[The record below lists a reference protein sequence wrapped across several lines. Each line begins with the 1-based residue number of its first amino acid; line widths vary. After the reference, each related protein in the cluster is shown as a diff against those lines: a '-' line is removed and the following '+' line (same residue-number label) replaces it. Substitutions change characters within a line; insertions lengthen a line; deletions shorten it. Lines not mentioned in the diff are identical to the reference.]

1 MKETKQVCN
10 TCGGSGEIG
19 FFQGES
25 RFFIT
30 REECPACYGLGY
42 VLEEDEPGK
51 TTTIPAPDTEN
62 QEDEESSSGG
72 PPLLP

>member
-1 MKETKQVCN
+1 MTTPKKVCN

-30 REECPACYGLGY
+30 REECPVCFGFGY
-42 VLEEDEPGK
+42 ILEEAEQSEAQSQP
-51 TTTIPAPDTEN
+51 
-62 QEDEESSSGG
+62 EDKANGSAG
-72 PPLLP
+72 

>member
-1 MKETKQVCN
+1 MSEQKQICN

-30 REECPACYGLGY
+30 REECPACCGIGY
-42 VLEEDEPGK
+42 VLEEESGK
-51 TTTIPAPDTEN
+51 AAGNPVAEN
-62 QEDEESSSGG
+62 DEEGEG
-72 PPLLP
+72 DA

>member
-1 MKETKQVCN
+1 MGEEEKKVCQ

-30 REECPACYGLGY
+30 REECPACCGCGY
-42 VLEEDEPGK
+42 VLE
-51 TTTIPAPDTEN
+51 
-62 QEDEESSSGG
+62 DEEDAPRAERDESEGDD
-72 PPLLP
+72 

>member
-1 MKETKQVCN
+1 MNQQQQTCN

-30 REECPACYGLGY
+30 KEECPACCGCGY
-42 VLEEDEPGK
+42 VLEDEEPGQSQGLP
-51 TTTIPAPDTEN
+51 TAI
-62 QEDEESSSGG
+62 SGAKG
-72 PPLLP
+72 EGKA

>member
-1 MKETKQVCN
+1 MSEQKKICN

-30 REECPACYGLGY
+30 REECPVCCGFGY
-42 VLEEDEPGK
+42 VEEDEATDKP
-51 TTTIPAPDTEN
+51 TNSSAV
-62 QEDEESSSGG
+62 ESTGEG
-72 PPLLP
+72 E

>member
-1 MKETKQVCN
+1 MTENKKICN

-30 REECPACYGLGY
+30 REECPACCGLGY
-42 VLEEDEPGK
+42 MLDEDESGK
-51 TTTIPAPDTEN
+51 TPDAPLEKSDK
-62 QEDEESSSGG
+62 
-72 PPLLP
+72 PKA

>member
-1 MKETKQVCN
+1 MDAEEKKVCQ

-30 REECPACYGLGY
+30 REECPACCGCGY
-42 VLEEDEPGK
+42 VLEDADVQSGPDEQ
-51 TTTIPAPDTEN
+51 A
-62 QEDEESSSGG
+62 SGG
-72 PPLLP
+72 KPPS

>member
-1 MKETKQVCN
+1 MAEEKKVCP

-30 REECPACYGLGY
+30 REECPACCGLGY
-42 VLEEDEPGK
+42 VLEE
-51 TTTIPAPDTEN
+51 
-62 QEDEESSSGG
+62 EESQSDPKDTSA
-72 PPLLP
+72 PSPQIS

>member
-1 MKETKQVCN
+1 MTGGKMVCN

-30 REECPACYGLGY
+30 REECPACCGLGY
-42 VLEEDEPGK
+42 TETDEM
-51 TTTIPAPDTEN
+51 PA
-62 QEDEESSSGG
+62 ESAETK
-72 PPLLP
+72 PLQKITNKKKPRSR

>member
-1 MKETKQVCN
+1 MSEQKKVCN

-30 REECPACYGLGY
+30 REECPACCGIGY
-42 VLEEDEPGK
+42 VLDEDPADS
-51 TTTIPAPDTEN
+51 PAPTE
-62 QEDEESSSGG
+62 DDHES
-72 PPLLP
+72 P

>member
-1 MKETKQVCN
+1 MADEKKICP

-30 REECPACYGLGY
+30 REECPNCCGVGT
-42 VLEEDEPGK
+42 VNEDDEPDPPPDNASDSKLQNK
-51 TTTIPAPDTEN
+51 T
-62 QEDEESSSGG
+62 DE
-72 PPLLP
+72 

>member
-1 MKETKQVCN
+1 MGDEKKICP

-30 REECPACYGLGY
+30 REECPACCGIGY
-42 VLEEDEPGK
+42 VMEDEGSEA
-51 TTTIPAPDTEN
+51 APTDSTKEN
-62 QEDEESSSGG
+62 GDQS
-72 PPLLP
+72 